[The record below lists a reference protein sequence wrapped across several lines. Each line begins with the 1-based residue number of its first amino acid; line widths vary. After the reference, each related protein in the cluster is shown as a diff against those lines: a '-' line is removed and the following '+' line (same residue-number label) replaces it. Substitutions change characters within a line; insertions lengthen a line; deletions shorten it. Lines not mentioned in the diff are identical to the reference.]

1 MLKWCKVSHLT
12 KEEVF
17 NVNEYYVGE
26 MVGCIFRMSADA
38 IVTVVRAGMKTS
50 TSAVRNVGQKVV
62 AGIIHMIGHL
72 DANHRGDNETESR
85 GGNELTRQRDNIMG
99 GSNMRRKDEIMVR
112 PETVMLQLVTK

>member
-38 IVTVVRAGMKTS
+38 IVTVV
-50 TSAVRNVGQKVV
+50 
-62 AGIIHMIGHL
+62 
-72 DANHRGDNETESR
+72 
-85 GGNELTRQRDNIMG
+85 
-99 GSNMRRKDEIMVR
+99 
-112 PETVMLQLVTK
+112 